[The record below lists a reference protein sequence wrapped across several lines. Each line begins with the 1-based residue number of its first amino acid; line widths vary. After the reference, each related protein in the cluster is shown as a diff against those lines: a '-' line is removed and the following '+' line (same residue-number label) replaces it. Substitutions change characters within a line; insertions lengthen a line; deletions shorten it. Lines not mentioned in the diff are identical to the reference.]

1 MRGKVLKFLIG
12 KCSVFQEGELMNSW
26 QYVLKFEIREFLKFL
41 MAKKKLRNSRFSQRA
56 FAAHIGLTPTTFNE
70 ILMGKRKLSRKS
82 ITKIVAAVEQD
93 KDFEEYFNE
102 YAQGPSASVSGSSK
116 NIELKDG
123 AFAQLLELSDIARKT
138 DSKDPIFCTLLVAT
152 NQIDFELL
160 RTKILNAVKAE
171 CQFQDVYELSFS
183 CVNASCQ
190 VL

>member
-1 MRGKVLKFLIG
+1 M
-12 KCSVFQEGELMNSW
+12 SSW
-26 QYVLKFEIREFLKFL
+26 QYVLKFEIREFLRFL

-82 ITKIVAAVEQD
+82 IDKIVVAVEQD

-102 YAQGPSASVSGSSK
+102 YVQGPSASVSSSK
-116 NIELKDG
+116 NIEVKDG
-123 AFAQLLELSDIARKT
+123 AFAQLMELSDIARKVDT
-138 DSKDPIFCTLLVAT
+138 KDPIFCTLLVAT
-152 NQIDFELL
+152 NQVDFEHL
-160 RTKILNAVKAE
+160 RTKILGVVKAE

-183 CVNASCQ
+183 CVNSSSR